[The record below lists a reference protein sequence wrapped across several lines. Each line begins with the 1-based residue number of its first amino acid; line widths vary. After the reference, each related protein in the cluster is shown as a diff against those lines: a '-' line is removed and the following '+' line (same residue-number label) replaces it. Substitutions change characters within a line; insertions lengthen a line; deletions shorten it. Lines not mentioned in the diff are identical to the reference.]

1 MLQFITPIYLIT
13 NITGINEIGDK
24 TNSISKRK
32 IYAAISSVRQ
42 SEFYQAQSIGAKPE
56 VLLVVR
62 KIEYK
67 NEMCIEYNNE
77 KFNVLRTYDK
87 NNGLIELT
95 LTRGV
100 NNGT

>member
-13 NITGINEIGDK
+13 NTIEINEIGDK
-24 TNSISKRK
+24 INTISKRK
-32 IYAAISSVRQ
+32 VYVALSSVRQ
-42 SEFYQAQSIGAKPE
+42 SEFYQAQAIGVKPE
-56 VLLVVR
+56 VLLVIR
-62 KIEYK
+62 KFEYK
-67 NEMCIEYNNE
+67 NEMCIEYKNE

-100 NNGT
+100 NHGT